1 MLNINEYIKLI
12 LKKKKWTNQRLCDEI
27 NKIEAKLG
35 DKRTSRQN
43 ISNYLNGYWE
53 YGTKTAVKYEK
64 ALGLKENT
72 LLNMVS
78 LPKSNVG
85 KKELQ
90 EIIRKIREVK

>member
-12 LKKKKWTNQRLCDEI
+12 LKKKKWTKQRLCDEI

-53 YGTKTAVKYEK
+53 FGPKTAVKYEK